1 MSLGIAIKGPE
12 GIVLA
17 SDSRATIVA
26 QESKDK
32 PSFEV
37 HFDNASKLFRFS
49 GEHSFVGA
57 VSYGSALVGDRLL
70 HGWLPEFEADKLAG
84 KKRLLVK
91 DYAEL
96 LAAFFKSVRKPD
108 DTIFTML
115 IGGYDPD
122 PEKAYGRVFQFQVPG
137 EELHEMNP
145 GDNSF
150 GMSWGGQLEVA
161 STLITGYHPA
171 IPTILAQ
178 QHGLDDKQVQ
188 RFQAACNQIT
198 ALRIPYQVLP
208 LQDSVDL
215 AILIIETTISAQ
227 SLSMT
232 QRGVGGVIEV
242 VTVTRKDGV
251 TDVQRRTLQARGSG
265 VKS

>member
-26 QESKDK
+26 QSNSKL
-32 PSFEV
+32 SFEV
-37 HFDNASKLFRFS
+37 HFDNACKLFQFS
-49 GEHSFVGA
+49 GEHRFVGA

-84 KKRLLVK
+84 KERLSVK
-91 DYAEL
+91 NYAGL
-96 LAAFFKSVRKPD
+96 LAAFFKNVRKPD
-108 DTIFTML
+108 DASFTML
-115 IGGYDPD
+115 VGGYDPD
-122 PEKAYGRVFQFQVPG
+122 PEKAYGRVFKLQVPG
-137 EELHEMNP
+137 EELQEMNP
-145 GDNSF
+145 GDKSF

-161 STLITGYHPA
+161 STLIHGYHPA
-171 IPTILAQ
+171 ILNILAQ
-178 QHGLDDKQVQ
+178 QHGLNDKQVRQ
-188 RFQAACNQIT
+188 FREACNQIT

-227 SLSMT
+227 SLSMS

-251 TDVQRRTLQARGSG
+251 TDVQRRTLQARSSG

>member
-26 QESKDK
+26 HQKNK

-49 GEHSFVGA
+49 AEHRFVGA
-57 VSYGSALVGDRLL
+57 VSYGNALVGDRLL

-91 DYAEL
+91 NYAEL
-96 LAAFFKSVRKPD
+96 LAAFFMSVRKPD
-108 DTIFTML
+108 DASFTML

-122 PEKAYGRVFQFQVPG
+122 PVKAYGRVFQLQVPG
-137 EELHEMNP
+137 EKLQEMNP
-145 GDNSF
+145 GDKSF

-161 STLITGYHPA
+161 STLNPRVPPSDT
-171 IPTILAQ
+171 
-178 QHGLDDKQVQ
+178 
-188 RFQAACNQIT
+188 
-198 ALRIPYQVLP
+198 
-208 LQDSVDL
+208 QDSFAAAWPRRQTGA
-215 AILIIETTISAQ
+215 AIS
-227 SLSMT
+227 
-232 QRGVGGVIEV
+232 GGM
-242 VTVTRKDGV
+242 
-251 TDVQRRTLQARGSG
+251 
-265 VKS
+265 

>member
-26 QESKDK
+26 TSNGKL
-32 PSFEV
+32 PFEV
-37 HFDNASKLFRFS
+37 HFDNASKLFQFS
-49 GEHSFVGA
+49 GEHRFVGA

-70 HGWLPEFEADKLAG
+70 HGWLPEFEADKLAD
-84 KKRLLVK
+84 KERLSVK
-91 DYAEL
+91 NYAEL

-108 DTIFTML
+108 DASFTML
-115 IGGYDPD
+115 VGGYDPD
-122 PEKAYGRVFQFQVPG
+122 PEKAYGRVFQLRVPG
-137 EELHEMNP
+137 EELQEMNP
-145 GDNSF
+145 GDKGF
-150 GMSWGGQLEVA
+150 GMSWGGQLAVA
-161 STLITGYHPA
+161 STLIHGYHPA
-171 IPTILAQ
+171 ILNILAQ
-178 QHGLDDKQVQ
+178 QHGLNDKQVRQ
-188 RFQAACNQIT
+188 FQEACAQNT

-208 LQDSVDL
+208 LQDSVDF

-227 SLSMT
+227 SLSMS

-251 TDVQRRTLQARGSG
+251 TDVQRRTLHARRSG